1 MAVKI
6 FESAFAIYTT
16 QEIIGEGGSGVVY
29 KALDENSNVVAVKCL
44 DLKKSTKEKQKR
56 FKNEINFCL
65 RNTHKNIVPI
75 TDYGV
80 YAQGKENTMFYVMPY
95 YPSTLRK
102 LMDNKIEPEKALI
115 YFSQILDGLEA
126 AHLKSVW
133 HRDLKPENILY
144 DPIRDI
150 LILADFGIAHFGEEF
165 LKTSIETKKDTRLAN
180 FRYAA
185 PEQRGSGEK
194 VDQRTDLFS
203 LGMILYEMYTGLLLQ
218 GTGYKRVGEV
228 LPEYSYLDNLIE
240 NLTRQ
245 SPANRPVSIDEVKK
259 NLIGHENDYISRQRL
274 DQLSKTVVPETEIS
288 DPLVI
293 NPIAI
298 QEVDYQ
304 NGSLIFFLSQKTSDR
319 WETAFREIGNFT
331 FIPGEIEPGLVGF
344 SGDTAVVK
352 IPSYRTPDQ
361 QFVDLVKDYI
371 SRANALYAERAR
383 AAHKGRLQQE
393 KEQLRIKIKEE
404 EKRQEFRNKIKL

>member
-1 MAVKI
+1 MAVKK

-29 KALDENSNVVAVKCL
+29 KALDENSNIVAVKCL

-56 FKNEINFCL
+56 FRNEINFCL
-65 RNTHKNIVPI
+65 RNTHKNIVTI

-80 YAQGKENTMFYVMPY
+80 HAQGKENTMFYVMPY

-102 LMDNKIEPEKALI
+102 LMDNKIKPEKALI

-144 DPIRDI
+144 DPLRDI
-150 LILADFGIAHFGEEF
+150 LVLADFGIAHFGEEF
-165 LKTSIETKKDTRLAN
+165 LKTSIETKKNTRLAN

-218 GTGYKRVGEV
+218 GTGHKRVGEV

-298 QEVDYQ
+298 LEVDYQ
-304 NGSLIFFLSQKTSDR
+304 NGSLIFF
-319 WETAFREIGNFT
+319 
-331 FIPGEIEPGLVGF
+331 
-344 SGDTAVVK
+344 
-352 IPSYRTPDQ
+352 
-361 QFVDLVKDYI
+361 
-371 SRANALYAERAR
+371 
-383 AAHKGRLQQE
+383 
-393 KEQLRIKIKEE
+393 
-404 EKRQEFRNKIKL
+404 